1 MKQVQSYIAALMLVC
16 GVYSASAQ
24 QILEGDAT
32 ISNVKIG
39 KVEDRMFVSMDI
51 IPSGRW
57 NVKSD
62 RAVILTPMIENN
74 DSSVF
79 LPQVRILGRNQ
90 YLRHLRNISKDD
102 LGNQIYQAAKTQ
114 TIHYEV
120 SLLYDDWMDNSVLIL
135 NEDFCGCTQT
145 LLSSNKSLLERYVKP
160 VFNPVFAYVV
170 PKAESVKSRSESG
183 QAYITFHVSKTYI
196 DDTYLNNREELQ
208 KILNTIAIARRDK
221 DITIT
226 GMQLKGYA
234 SPEGKYQDNERI
246 AKGRTEALANYIR
259 NLTEVTE
266 YSITTSYEAENWKG
280 LKEFIRRSDL
290 SEKDDLLA
298 IIDSPKFADN
308 PDGREWKI
316 KSTYPDTYRWLLTN
330 CYPFLR
336 RTDYRVEY
344 TVRPFNLEEAK
355 KLIGS
360 QPQKL
365 SLQEM
370 YNVAQTYEPGSES
383 YNEVFE
389 TAVRMF
395 PADETANL
403 NAANSALQ
411 RGDTLL
417 AKKYLAKAGESGEAI
432 LARGILAMMEG
443 DTNAATAL
451 MLKAQGMGIEEAT
464 SNLEQIQA
472 ILK

>member
-74 DSSVF
+74 DSSVL

-196 DDTYLNNREELQ
+196 DDTYLNNR
-208 KILNTIAIARRDK
+208 
-221 DITIT
+221 
-226 GMQLKGYA
+226 
-234 SPEGKYQDNERI
+234 
-246 AKGRTEALANYIR
+246 
-259 NLTEVTE
+259 
-266 YSITTSYEAENWKG
+266 
-280 LKEFIRRSDL
+280 
-290 SEKDDLLA
+290 
-298 IIDSPKFADN
+298 
-308 PDGREWKI
+308 
-316 KSTYPDTYRWLLTN
+316 
-330 CYPFLR
+330 
-336 RTDYRVEY
+336 
-344 TVRPFNLEEAK
+344 
-355 KLIGS
+355 
-360 QPQKL
+360 
-365 SLQEM
+365 
-370 YNVAQTYEPGSES
+370 
-383 YNEVFE
+383 
-389 TAVRMF
+389 
-395 PADETANL
+395 
-403 NAANSALQ
+403 
-411 RGDTLL
+411 
-417 AKKYLAKAGESGEAI
+417 
-432 LARGILAMMEG
+432 
-443 DTNAATAL
+443 
-451 MLKAQGMGIEEAT
+451 
-464 SNLEQIQA
+464 
-472 ILK
+472 